1 MSKHTKGPWSVTYT
15 HGKGYPGQIE
25 ADNGTLITTWGG
37 ICRKSTAEGQ
47 ANAELMAAAPDLLE
61 ALIEE
66 RRIRLLGQQPDVHW
80 ESLRDARRDCYAKT
94 DAAIA
99 KAKGETA

>member
-61 ALIEE
+61 ALEDLFADYK
-66 RRIRLLGQQPDVHW
+66 RHADSG
-80 ESLRDARRDCYAKT
+80 DAGYWKVEDLDAGKKAL
-94 DAAIA
+94 AAIK
-99 KAKGETA
+99 KARGEA